1 MSKLAERRRGK
12 QEPDLS
18 YGKSFLGERIR
29 ERAFWDDR
37 TARAKS
43 QKYGKEQ
50 CVWGLY
56 KHLKRRPQTP
66 AGMSSQRP
74 LSVMQSRWGFTL

>member
-1 MSKLAERRRGK
+1 MQRGGGGSRNT
-12 QEPDLS
+12 DLS